1 MLDLYKLAHFELFIP
16 LPTSTFLA
24 LLKLTPC
31 LRYFK
36 TDYNILMVNFYSP
49 KIEILSRMI
58 LIEKFEIFFF

>member
-1 MLDLYKLAHFELFIP
+1 MLNLNKLVHFELFIP

-36 TDYNILMVNFYSP
+36 TDYDILMVNF
-49 KIEILSRMI
+49 I
-58 LIEKFEIFFF
+58 